1 MKEYYR
7 DLQSVCTA
15 IGPMNERA
23 MEEARARQAMLAKP
37 PGSLGR
43 LEELSVQL
51 AGITGHIFQNLKHK
65 HLLVFAADNGVA
77 EEGVSS
83 APQSVTLMQAINLT
97 RGKTGAATMASHFGA
112 QLTVVDAGIN
122 GQVPACGIVNEKIAW
137 GTKNLYLEPA
147 MRREQAVASLL
158 VGVNTA
164 CRAAA
169 AGADVL
175 GVGEMGIGNT
185 TTSSAMLAAF
195 TGAAPE
201 AVTGRGGGLTDAGY
215 EKKLTVIR
223 TALQKHKPDP
233 ADPIDVLAKVGGFEL
248 GAMAGAF
255 LGAAACRTPVVIDG
269 FCSMVSALCA
279 YRLCPGV
286 RDYLFP
292 SHASF
297 EIGSALAAKELR
309 LRPLFDLSM
318 RLGEGSGCLLAFEIL
333 SAAAAVLTHMATFA
347 EAEIDDAYLADIRKG
362 DAFTPGVRA

>member
-15 IGPMNERA
+15 IGPLNEGA

-147 MRREQAVASLL
+147 MRREQARLHAQV
-158 VGVNTA
+158 
-164 CRAAA
+164 
-169 AGADVL
+169 
-175 GVGEMGIGNT
+175 
-185 TTSSAMLAAF
+185 
-195 TGAAPE
+195 
-201 AVTGRGGGLTDAGY
+201 VT
-215 EKKLTVIR
+215 
-223 TALQKHKPDP
+223 
-233 ADPIDVLAKVGGFEL
+233 
-248 GAMAGAF
+248 
-255 LGAAACRTPVVIDG
+255 
-269 FCSMVSALCA
+269 SALETVEICRSKNLT
-279 YRLCPGV
+279 Y
-286 RDYLFP
+286 DYLRG
-292 SHASF
+292 A
-297 EIGSALAAKELR
+297 
-309 LRPLFDLSM
+309 
-318 RLGEGSGCLLAFEIL
+318 
-333 SAAAAVLTHMATFA
+333 
-347 EAEIDDAYLADIRKG
+347 
-362 DAFTPGVRA
+362 